1 MLLARRLGFVR
12 TPATAAE
19 DSWVP
24 VKSAGE
30 AAPPPPGEGEGEAV
44 AFIEQE
50 RSAVTSHDFAF
61 EQLERP
67 AFVEPAPPPPGEG
80 EGEAV
85 AFIEHERSAVT
96 SHDFAF
102 EQLARPAFVEPV
114 PPPPGLEGLAS
125 SEEPEAVSALEPP
138 SSKDEASAS
147 ASAAAVVAP
156 AAPLLTPAAA
166 AAKHVGPAPPLRQPP
181 PWQEEASWRAAA
193 RAELAGVASL
203 QELAAALWRLRA
215 ASAQLSWRA
224 FFRRCNRLGLCLSSM
239 VCHHADLVRRLQQD
253 RSMRLPRWALK
264 TDELR
269 IVQRAFSVKL
279 H

>member
-12 TPATAAE
+12 TPAAAE

-30 AAPPPPGEGEGEAV
+30 AAPPPGDVEAA
-44 AFIEQE
+44 AFVEQE
-50 RSAVTSHDFAF
+50 RAAAARDFVFEQLERPAWVEPPQPPGLEGLEGLASSEEPEPAAAPEPAAVAVEAAASRDFAF

-67 AFVEPAPPPPGEG
+67 ALVEPP
-80 EGEAV
+80 
-85 AFIEHERSAVT
+85 
-96 SHDFAF
+96 
-102 EQLARPAFVEPV
+102 L
-114 PPPPGLEGLAS
+114 PPPGLEGLAS
-125 SEEPEAVSALEPP
+125 SEEPEA
-138 SSKDEASAS
+138 
-147 ASAAAVVAP
+147 
-156 AAPLLTPAAA
+156 AAA
-166 AAKHVGPAPPLRQPP
+166 AEPAAVAVVVPPPPLRPP
-181 PWQEEASWRAAA
+181 PWHEEASWRAAA

-203 QELAAALWRLRA
+203 PEVAAALWRLRA
-215 ASAQLSWRA
+215 ASAQLSWRV

>member
-12 TPATAAE
+12 TPAAAE

-30 AAPPPPGEGEGEAV
+30 AAPPPGDDVEAA
-44 AFIEQE
+44 AFVEQE
-50 RSAVTSHDFAF
+50 RAAASRDFVF

-67 AFVEPAPPPPGEG
+67 ALVEPPQPPGLE
-80 EGEAV
+80 
-85 AFIEHERSAVT
+85 
-96 SHDFAF
+96 
-102 EQLARPAFVEPV
+102 
-114 PPPPGLEGLAS
+114 GLEGLAS
-125 SEEPEAVSALEPP
+125 SEEPE
-138 SSKDEASAS
+138 
-147 ASAAAVVAP
+147 
-156 AAPLLTPAAA
+156 PAAA
-166 AAKHVGPAPPLRQPP
+166 PELAAVAVVVPPPPLRPP

-203 QELAAALWRLRA
+203 PEVAAALWRLRA
-215 ASAQLSWRA
+215 ASAQLSWRV